1 MKKTSKSNQNKGLES
16 RPEQISTEDKPQLDF
31 ALRRANRG
39 LDTESLL
46 ALLRNE
52 APRFYE
58 LAEIVGK
65 WVWIQFP
72 EKQPAEITKSL
83 SEFGFHW
90 NNQRQTW
97 QHPCGTLPERQEFDP
112 RKRYGS
118 RFVADQKAA

>member
-1 MKKTSKSNQNKGLES
+1 MKNTSKTKQNKGLES
-16 RPEQISTEDKPQLDF
+16 RPEQLGTENRTAIDF
-31 ALRRANRG
+31 ALRRANRT
-39 LDTESLL
+39 LDTEGLL
-46 ALLRNE
+46 ALLRKE
-52 APRFYE
+52 SPQFYD

-72 EKQPAEITKSL
+72 ERQPAEITKAL
-83 SEFGFHW
+83 SEYGFHW

-118 RFVADQKAA
+118 QFAADQKAA